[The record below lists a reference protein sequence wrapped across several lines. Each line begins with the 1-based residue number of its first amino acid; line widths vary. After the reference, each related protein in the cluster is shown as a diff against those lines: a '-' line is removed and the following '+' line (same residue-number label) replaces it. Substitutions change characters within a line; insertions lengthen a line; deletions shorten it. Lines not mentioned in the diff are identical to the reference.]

1 LKRNVCRSDFGA
13 IAAAM
18 NVEFDDK
25 PWFYQT
31 MTSEQAEQRLK
42 RASDGVLLDQCGRR
56 ADGIRVD

>member
-1 LKRNVCRSDFGA
+1 
-13 IAAAM
+13 M